1 MYSHLTCKVANKCL
15 NVRER
20 VEVVE
25 WNKKWS
31 PPFPC
36 CPVSRQWC
44 YGFIFDLLRQF
55 VTKYDRYYYN
65 IRQLFYYKMWQTFIT
80 KCDSYY
86 KIWRLLQIAT
96 VRRHEVLYVFK
107 IKHTDKILSK
117 ILHWS
122 YFLNNFR
129 SSRPD
134 VFCKKGVLRNFAKF
148 TGKHLW
154 ILDFE

>member
-1 MYSHLTCKVANKCL
+1 MVLSLPLLSC
-15 NVRER
+15 E
-20 VEVVE
+20 
-25 WNKKWS
+25 S
-31 PPFPC
+31 
-36 CPVSRQWC
+36 PVSVKENPDRKKKKKHKPCESNFGCQWC

-96 VRRHEVLYVFK
+96 VRRYKVLYVFK
-107 IKHTDKILSK
+107 IKHTGKILSK
-117 ILHWS
+117 IFHWS